1 MSGWNLADVP
11 SAETLT
17 PYALRCEH
25 LDTTQ
30 GIGVPVPRLSW
41 RLASDRRGDTQAAFR
56 VTVRGGPADGPAGG
70 AAWDS
75 GWIDGQDVSVDYGGA
90 PLTSFARY
98 AWRVEVRAADG
109 TTRAAESW
117 FGTGVLHADEWAA
130 AWIGHD
136 PETEPPFEP
145 PTDDREPRT
154 VRTSHLPAPRHFRRE
169 IRLRPATAIRI
180 ACTARGL
187 YELRVNGHRVGD
199 GELTPGWTEYRRRIP
214 YQVYDVTELVG
225 NAALAGGGGPLC
237 VGAVLADGWWSGSL
251 GWDGRQQAQR
261 YGRHPQL
268 LVQLVAEHADGSR
281 TVIGTD
287 GSWRETTGPL
297 RYADLLMGEWY
308 DARLEHDGWDLP
320 GFDDSSWAPARVAD
334 TDLSVLVPSA
344 AEPVR
349 VTQDLVPVE
358 TVVKD
363 GRTIVDLGQNIAGRV
378 RLTLRGAASG
388 TRVTLRHGE
397 ALTAGGDLYTDNLR
411 SAEATDHYVAAGRAE
426 ETFEPRFTVHGFRYV
441 ELTTHLPGD
450 RTDGRTA
457 GSAGDVEVTGGH
469 AGEIEVTGRAMHSDT
484 PVAGDFTCSD
494 PTVNQL
500 MSNIR
505 WSQRDNFVS
514 VPTDCPQRD
523 ERLGWTADAQVF
535 LPTACY
541 NADVAAFFTGW
552 LADLRCAQD
561 AVGGA
566 VPDVVPHVMT
576 ERHGTPG
583 WGDAATVVP
592 WHLYRVYGDERVL
605 RDSLPSMRRWV
616 DHVERHNP
624 GLVWRH
630 RVGSHYG
637 DWLQAGVRTSR
648 DVMAT
653 AYFALSADL
662 TARAAHV
669 LGDLDTHSHYAGLRA
684 RIGEAFAR
692 EFVSPDGRITGDTQT
707 GYLLAL
713 AHDLVPAGLV
723 PAAVGH
729 LVADLER
736 RGRRLTTGFA
746 GVGLLG
752 PVLSAHGHADLAYAL
767 LHDDRYPSWGYSIK
781 RGATTIWERWDGWTE
796 EAGFGPVAMNSFN
809 HYALGSVGAWLYGGV
824 AGLGQRDDSAGFRR
838 PIVRPLVGGLLRWAS
853 AEYETPLGRLGSRWE
868 VDGDTLRLEV
878 RVPPGALAT
887 VHVPTTDP
895 ASVRSSGRPVTG
907 VLTDLASSHPVTGV
921 PTDLTTG
928 RPVTGAPTDLT
939 SSRLAP
945 ATDPASA
952 QPSDPPTTGRALVC
966 EAGSGLHSFTAT
978 WRP

>member
-1 MSGWNLADVP
+1 MVK
-11 SAETLT
+11 AETPMPDDWSLPAPPAAAT
-17 PYALRCEH
+17 LRPYDLRCEH
-25 LDTTQ
+25 LRTPL
-30 GIGVPVPRLSW
+30 GIGTRTPRLAW
-41 RLASDRRGDTQAAFR
+41 RLASDRRGDAPTGHRIR
-56 VTVRGGPADGPAGG
+56 VHGPGGVL
-70 AAWDS
+70 AWDS
-75 GWIDGQDVSVDYGGA
+75 GWIDGQDVSADYGGG
-90 PLTSFARY
+90 PLASFARY
-98 AWRVEVRAADG
+98 TWQVEVRDG
-109 TTRAAESW
+109 ESARSW
-117 FGTGVLHADEWAA
+117 FDTGVLHADDWRA
-130 AWIGHD
+130 AWIAHD

-145 PTDDREPRT
+145 PTDGREPRT
-154 VRTSHLPAPRHFRRE
+154 DRTAHLPAPRCFRRVAD
-169 IRLRPATAIRI
+169 LRPATAVRI

-199 GELTPGWTEYRRRIP
+199 GELTPGWTDYRQRIP
-214 YQVYDVTELVG
+214 YQVYDVTD
-225 NAALAGGGGPLC
+225 LAGDGPLC

-268 LVQLVAEHADGSR
+268 FAQIVAEHADGSR

-287 GSWRETTGPL
+287 ERWRESSGPL

-320 GFDDSSWAPARVAD
+320 GFDDSFWAPARVAD
-334 TDLSVLVPSA
+334 TDHAVLVPSV

-349 VTQDLVPVE
+349 VTQDLVPAE
-358 TVVKD
+358 TRVTPD

-378 RLTLRGAASG
+378 RLTLRGAARGS
-388 TRVTLRHGE
+388 RVTLRHGE
-397 ALTAGGDLYTDNLR
+397 ALTDDGDLYTANLR

-441 ELTTHLPGD
+441 EVSGH
-450 RTDGRTA
+450 A
-457 GSAGDVEVTGGH
+457 DVEV
-469 AGEIEVTGRAMHSDT
+469 AGRAMHSDT
-484 PVAGDFTCSD
+484 PVAGEFSCSD
-494 PTVNQL
+494 AMVRQL
-500 MSNIR
+500 MSNLR

-552 LADLRCAQD
+552 LADLRCAQT
-561 AVGGA
+561 AEGA

-576 ERHGTPG
+576 ERHGTPA
-583 WGDAATVVP
+583 WGDAATIVP
-592 WHLYRVYGDERVL
+592 WHLYEVYGDERVL

-616 DHVERHNP
+616 DYVERHNP
-624 GLVWRH
+624 ALIWRN

-637 DWLQAGVRTSR
+637 DWLQAGVTTSR
-648 DVMAT
+648 DVLAT

-662 TARAAHV
+662 TAKAAAV
-669 LGDLDTHSHYAGLRA
+669 LGDPSAGRYASLRA

-692 EFVSPDGRITGDTQT
+692 EFVSRDGRITGDTQT

-713 AHDLVPAGLV
+713 AHSLVPGELV

-746 GVGLLG
+746 GVALLG
-752 PVLSAHGHADLAYAL
+752 PVLSAHGRADLAYAL

-809 HYALGSVGAWLYGGV
+809 HYALGSVGEWLYSGV
-824 AGLGQRDDSAGFRR
+824 AGLGQESSSTGFRR
-838 PIVRPLVGGLLRWAS
+838 PVVRPLPGGSLRWAS
-853 AEYETPLGRLGSRWE
+853 AAYDTPLGRLSSRWE
-868 VDGDTLRLEV
+868 VDGGTLRLSV
-878 RVPPGALAT
+878 RVPPGAVAT

-895 ASVRSSGRPVTG
+895 SSVRES
-907 VLTDLASSHPVTGV
+907 
-921 PTDLTTG
+921 
-928 RPVTGAPTDLT
+928 GAPVVDAVGDAVMDA
-939 SSRLAP
+939 AP
-945 ATDPASA
+945 
-952 QPSDPPTTGRALVC
+952 PPVERVGVAGSALVC
-966 EAGSGLHSFTAT
+966 RVGSGVYEFTAA
-978 WRP
+978 WER

>member
-11 SAETLT
+11 PAATLT

-25 LDTTQ
+25 LGTPR
-30 GIGVPVPRLSW
+30 GVGVPVPRLSW
-41 RLASDRRGDTQAAFR
+41 RLASDRRGDAQAAFR
-56 VTVRGGPADGPAGG
+56 VTVRTATGAPALPQAGPLPQADVPARDSGRIDG
-70 AAWDS
+70 VPVWDS
-75 GWIDGQDVSVDYGGA
+75 GWIDGQDVSADYGGA

-154 VRTSHLPAPRHFRRE
+154 VRTAHLPAPRHFRRE
-169 IRLRPATAIRI
+169 VRLRPATAIRI

-199 GELTPGWTEYRRRIP
+199 GELTPGWTEYHRRVP
-214 YQVYDVTELVG
+214 YQVYDVTD
-225 NAALAGGGGPLC
+225 LAGEGPLC

-261 YGRHPQL
+261 YGRQPQL

-287 GSWRETTGPL
+287 GSWRETTGPR

-308 DARLEHDGWDLP
+308 DARLELHGWDLP
-320 GFDDSSWAPARVAD
+320 GFDDSSWAPARVTD

-358 TVVKD
+358 TFVRD

-378 RLTLRGAASG
+378 RVTLRGAAPG

-397 ALTAGGDLYTDNLR
+397 ALSAGGDLYTGNLR

-441 ELTTHLPGD
+441 ELTTHLPGELPGDAASDLNGDHHQGAVPGD
-450 RTDGRTA
+450 RADGLT
-457 GSAGDVEVTGGH
+457 GSRAPD
-469 AGEIEVTGRAMHSDT
+469 IEVTGRAMHSDT
-484 PVAGDFTCSD
+484 PVAGEFTCSD
-494 PTVNQL
+494 ATVNRL

-669 LGDLDTHSHYAGLRA
+669 LGDLDTHSRYAGLRA

-692 EFVSPDGRITGDTQT
+692 EFVAPDGRITGDTQT

-838 PIVRPLVGGLLRWAS
+838 PVVRPLVGGLLRWAS
-853 AEYETPLGRLGSRWE
+853 AAYETPLGRLGSRWE
-868 VDGDTLRLEV
+868 LDGDTLRLEV

-907 VLTDLASSHPVTGV
+907 S
-921 PTDLTTG
+921 
-928 RPVTGAPTDLT
+928 
-939 SSRLAP
+939 P
-945 ATDPASA
+945 ATDP
-952 QPSDPPTTGRALVC
+952 PSVRPSGTPATGPALVC
-966 EAGSGLHSFTAT
+966 EVGSGLHTFTAT

>member
-1 MSGWNLADVP
+1 MDVVLMSWSLPEVP
-11 SAETLT
+11 SSARLR
-17 PYALRCEH
+17 PYDLRCEH
-25 LDTTQ
+25 RRTPL
-30 GIGVPVPRLSW
+30 GIGTRTPRLAW
-41 RLASDRRGDTQAAFR
+41 RLASDRRGDA
-56 VTVRGGPADGPAGG
+56 PAGHRIRVHG
-70 AAWDS
+70 PGGLLAWDS
-75 GWIDGQDVSVDYGGA
+75 GWIYGQGVSADYGGA
-90 PLTSFARY
+90 PLVSFARY
-98 AWRVEVRAADG
+98 TWQVEVRDG
-109 TTRAAESW
+109 ESARSW
-117 FGTGVLHADEWAA
+117 FDTGVLHPDEWAA
-130 AWIGHD
+130 AWIAHD

-154 VRTSHLPAPRHFRRE
+154 ARTAHLPAPRYFRRE
-169 IRLRPATAIRI
+169 VGLRPATAVRI

-199 GELTPGWTEYRRRIP
+199 GELTPGWTDYRQRVP
-214 YQVYDVTELVG
+214 YQVYDVTD
-225 NAALAGGGGPLC
+225 LAGDGPLC

-268 LVQLVAEHADGSR
+268 LVQLVAEHADGTR
-281 TVIGTD
+281 TVVGTD
-287 GSWRETTGPL
+287 GRWRETTGPL

-334 TDLSVLVPSA
+334 TGHAVLVPSA

-349 VTQDLVPVE
+349 VTEDLVPAAIRAH
-358 TVVKD
+358 D

-378 RLTLRGAASG
+378 RLTLRGADPG

-397 ALTAGGDLYTDNLR
+397 ALTDDGGLYTANLR

-441 ELTTHLPGD
+441 EI
-450 RTDGRTA
+450 
-457 GSAGDVEVTGGH
+457 SGH
-469 AGEIEVTGRAMHSDT
+469 ADIEVVGRAMHSDT
-484 PVAGDFTCSD
+484 PVAGEFSCSD
-494 PTVNQL
+494 AMVRQL
-500 MSNIR
+500 MSNLR
-505 WSQRDNFVS
+505 WSQRGNFVS

-552 LADLRCAQD
+552 LADLRCAQT
-561 AVGGA
+561 GEGA

-592 WHLYRVYGDERVL
+592 WHLYEVYGDERIL

-624 GLVWRH
+624 GLVWRN

-662 TARAAHV
+662 TARAARV
-669 LGDLDTHSHYAGLRA
+669 LGDSSSHARYADLRA

-713 AHDLVPAGLV
+713 AHGLVPAGLV
-723 PAAVGH
+723 SAAVAH

-752 PVLSAHGHADLAYAL
+752 PVLSAYGHADLAYAL

-824 AGLGQRDDSAGFRR
+824 AGLGQEEGSVGFRR
-838 PIVRPLVGGLLRWAS
+838 PLIRPLAGGTLRWAS
-853 AEYETPLGRLGSRWE
+853 AAYETPLGRLASRWE
-868 VDGDTLRLEV
+868 VDGGTLRLDV
-878 RVPPGALAT
+878 LIPPGALAT

-895 ASVRSSGRPVTG
+895 ASVRESGDAVAGIARTG
-907 VLTDLASSHPVTGV
+907 
-921 PTDLTTG
+921 
-928 RPVTGAPTDLT
+928 
-939 SSRLAP
+939 
-945 ATDPASA
+945 SA
-952 QPSDPPTTGRALVC
+952 VVC
-966 EAGSGLHSFTAT
+966 RAGSGRHSFTAA
-978 WRP
+978 WDR